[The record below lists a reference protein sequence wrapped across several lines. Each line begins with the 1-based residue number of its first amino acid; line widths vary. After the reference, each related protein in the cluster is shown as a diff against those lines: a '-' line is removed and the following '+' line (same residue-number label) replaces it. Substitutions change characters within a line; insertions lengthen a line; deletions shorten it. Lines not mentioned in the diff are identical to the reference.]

1 MHGTEQ
7 RRPGGSLYRFGRH
20 RLDPARRE
28 FWQDGEIV
36 PLTPQ
41 VFDCLAY
48 LIAHPERAIGRDELI
63 AAVWGRVDVTD
74 TLLGQTIMHAR
85 RAVGDNGTAQ
95 RSIRTVPRF
104 GYRWVDESVTVVDGA
119 QEGVPCPDP
128 APTMAPESADEP
140 VPGEVPAAR
149 AGGRPRGRRSAPG
162 LALVAL
168 ALAGLA
174 VLAWVVRGDV
184 PFTVPVA
191 NEPAANPRLVLV
203 VPATVG
209 PGDDHA
215 WMPLGIMDAV
225 AGELRLD
232 GWPVVPSATAV
243 ALGSQ
248 AGTKPAA
255 WISDAS
261 GANLVV
267 HPEILRTG
275 DLWRVRLRLDGGA
288 GLPGHIDAGADELLD
303 AARLAGARLLA
314 ALKARPLPEL
324 ARHDP
329 DFAAS
334 QLLQRVE
341 AELLA
346 GRIEAAEARMA
357 DAPPELLQRPEL
369 RLQAAAVEYRA
380 GRLESAE
387 AAYRQVL
394 DLPSAEGAES
404 LRARSLL
411 GLGSIART
419 RGRFGDAVPHY
430 EAAIA
435 LLDDDADPE
444 SAGVAHASLGASL
457 SGLGRYDEAMAELA
471 RARVLLGTIG
481 DAQGLALVDSAR
493 AAVLADRGRL
503 NEAAPLLRDAITR
516 YGQLG
521 MIAERRNQ
529 QLALAEVH
537 RELLEHAAALETAE
551 EAWQWFAGQ
560 PSSRL
565 YPIAA
570 ATRIGALLDVG
581 KIQEARQ
588 LAAGLSTAA
597 LSEGYQT
604 DRLRLALAD
613 LELQGGRWIE
623 AERGYASAIGGAALP
638 DEMGFAWLQRLRV
651 LRLLDRDADVAAVYA
666 AATTGA
672 PASDAND
679 APQCALAALL
689 RAEQAW
695 ATADREAAWRH
706 YGDALR
712 CANARGAPALITLV
726 ALSYGRALIG
736 DARLADAAA
745 IVGQVA
751 PWAEHDYDAA
761 LLHAEFHRKAGDQ
774 AAWKHWLETAAGLAG
789 ERAAP
794 AWLVAPIVERPVGLS
809 PERADQ
815 APVPHAF

>member
-1 MHGTEQ
+1 M
-7 RRPGGSLYRFGRH
+7 PVGSIYRFGRH

-28 FWQDGEIV
+28 LWQDGEV
-36 PLTPQ
+36 VTLTPH

-48 LIAHPERAIGRDELI
+48 LIAHRERAIGRDELI
-63 AAVWGRVDVTD
+63 AAVWGRADVTD

-104 GYRWVDESVTVVDGA
+104 GYRWVDESVVVLDGTRA
-119 QEGVPCPDP
+119 ELPCPDP
-128 APTMAPESADEP
+128 AAAPESTGEP
-140 VPGEVPAAR
+140 VLGKAPAVR
-149 AGGRPRGRRSAPG
+149 AGGGRPGRRGRLGFAVA
-162 LALVAL
+162 ALV
-168 ALAGLA
+168 LAGLTI
-174 VLAWVVRGDV
+174 LAWVVLGGLPSAAPAVD
-184 PFTVPVA
+184 A
-191 NEPAANPRLVLV
+191 PAANPRLVLV
-203 VPATVG
+203 VPATIG

-232 GWPVVPSATAV
+232 GWPVVPSATAL

-255 WISDAS
+255 WIAEAS
-261 GANLVV
+261 GAGLVV
-267 HPEILRTG
+267 HPEILRAG

-324 ARHDP
+324 ARYDP

-346 GRIEAAEARMA
+346 GRIEAAEARMEE
-357 DAPPELLQRPEL
+357 APPELLQRPEL
-369 RLQAAAVEYRA
+369 RLQAAAIEYRA
-380 GRLESAE
+380 GRLESA
-387 AAYRQVL
+387 AAGYRQLL
-394 DLPSAEGAES
+394 DLPSAEAAGS

-411 GLGSIART
+411 GLGSVART
-419 RGRFGDAVPHY
+419 RGRFADAVPHY

-435 LLDDDADPE
+435 LLDETADPQ
-444 SAGVAHASLGASL
+444 SAGVAHASLGISL
-457 SGLGRYDEAMAELA
+457 SGLGRYDEATAELA
-471 RARVLLGTIG
+471 RARVLLGSIG

-503 NEAAPLLRDAITR
+503 SEAASLLHDTIAR
-516 YGQLG
+516 YAQLG
-521 MIAERRNQ
+521 MVAEVHNQ

-537 RELLEHAAALETAE
+537 RELLDHAAALETAE

-588 LAAGLSTAA
+588 LAAGLSIAV

-613 LELQGGRWIE
+613 LEFQGGRWIE
-623 AERGYASAIGGAALP
+623 AERSYASAIGSASLP

-666 AATTGA
+666 EAMIGA
-672 PASDAND
+672 PGSGAND
-679 APQCALAALL
+679 AAQCALAALL

-695 ATADREAAWRH
+695 ASMDREAAWRH

-712 CANARGAPALITLV
+712 CANVRGAPALITLV

-774 AAWKHWLETAAGLAG
+774 AAWKYWLETAADLAG
-789 ERAAP
+789 ERTAP
-794 AWLVAPIVERPVGLS
+794 AWLVAPIIERPVGL
-809 PERADQ
+809 PPGRADP